1 MPAARSSW
9 KPTPPKSQPPAA
21 RRIGD
26 PGNGRSRTISYRLDP
41 QHIALVD
48 EMAQRNGGTR
58 PDELRAAVAAVLA
71 DPPAAGVIP
80 GGRADARSFTP
91 VTWPPAAGQRAALH
105 ALAEELGVSVV
116 AVVRWAV
123 GRHVE
128 QAPPIAPQ

>member
-1 MPAARSSW
+1 MPPARSSW
-9 KPTPPKSQPPAA
+9 KPTPPKSKPPAA

-26 PGNGRSRTISYRLDP
+26 PGTGRSRTISYRLDP
-41 QHIALVD
+41 QHLAAVD
-48 EMAQRNGGTR
+48 AMAEQNGGTR

-71 DPPAAGVIP
+71 DPPSPGVVP
-80 GGRADARSFTP
+80 AGRADARSFTP

-105 ALAEELGVSVV
+105 ALAGELGVSVV

-123 GRHVE
+123 ARHVG